1 MNYNIDQMI
10 RFPNPG
16 SDINQLINIFK
27 LLYTNLSASRS
38 FDLNNMADI
47 MVNANVASSSGYI
60 GIQALARSYEHTDS
74 SRNPLYNQS
83 KMYAEVYR
91 LLGWIVSGEDAALS
105 FNFTFLGIH
114 VATAGDDSG
123 KLFEQ
128 SLLGISYPNKILDV
142 KFNDINRPFVS
153 ILQTASSLGNEI
165 CRDEILIGPMSLSN
179 GYNQDQV
186 EAVVER
192 INSIRLTRKYSN
204 LEQSLENL
212 TKELNITKTT
222 ARNYTRFV
230 ISSLVF
236 CGWFTKE
243 TSYIYGSKKDFLQ
256 LTPKGNRI
264 VAWLETTV
272 SVDARELSSYTQEIS
287 QSISKLGLL
296 QMLKRADFL
305 VEQELSD
312 MQKEKDVARDKY
324 GTEEVLFSPY
334 QYFDSQSIQELL
346 PEYELEVGDEKVDFS
361 VGEANAR
368 RYVFKSSKEVELI
381 DASKNEAR
389 HNKAAST
396 LLNTLKE
403 SGDNVDVATKRMND
417 TIVSM
422 KQVDFYPFVAELFQI
437 ILASDAR
444 APQAGVNNERFDVII
459 PNSEYSIP
467 VEVKSPTEEMM
478 ISVKAIRQA
487 VENKV
492 VMVSRYGTPYPTH
505 FDISTFAVGYTI
517 PNERSDVYRLI
528 EDIYS
533 TYKINVA
540 IADTATLISAA
551 YYCLLNEKSYQIS
564 DFMNVRGVIN
574 FANL

>member
-1 MNYNIDQMI
+1 MI